1 MEHLVIRLDIEEWN
15 AFRKVQEV
23 KDSEIYSDNTS
34 PFLQVHYVH
43 GSGNELMDEDAF
55 QRLQKEMFNF

>member
-1 MEHLVIRLDIEEWN
+1 MEHLVIRLDTEEWD

-43 GSGNELMDEDAF
+43 GWGNELMDERTF
-55 QRLQKEMFNF
+55 QNLQKELFNF